1 MAKEFYF
8 RNRTI
13 EELDKMSIKEFSEL
27 LKSRQRRLL
36 KRGLKD
42 NEKKFIEKV
51 KKAGSEDYVK
61 THLRHIPVLPC
72 FIGKKIGIYQ
82 GKEFTSVIMQ
92 PEMLGHRLG
101 EFTMT
106 RRKIVHSAAGL
117 GATRGSKFVS
127 KK

>member
-8 RNRTI
+8 RGKTT

-27 LKSRQRRLL
+27 LKSRQRRLI

-42 NEKKFIEKV
+42 DEKRFIEKV
-51 KKAGSEDYVK
+51 KKAGPEDYVK
-61 THLRHIPVLPC
+61 THLRHIPVFPC

-82 GKEFTSVIMQ
+82 GKEFISVIVQ

-101 EFTMT
+101 EFSMT